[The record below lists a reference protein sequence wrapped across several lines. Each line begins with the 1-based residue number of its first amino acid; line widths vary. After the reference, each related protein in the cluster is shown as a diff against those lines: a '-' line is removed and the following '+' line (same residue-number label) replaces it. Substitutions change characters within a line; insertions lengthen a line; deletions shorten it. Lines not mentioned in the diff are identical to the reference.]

1 MINLL
6 PVIIFIVLGL
16 FAAAFSGLGI
26 EFLRRYAERQRVLID
41 IPNERS
47 SHSQPKPRGGGIMIV
62 LITLIG
68 VLGLLLIG
76 PARSISLLT
85 FLICGGIIAFVGWID
100 DMRSLSTTL
109 RLAIQVLCALVSIL
123 GIGYFDKLTVG
134 NSTFSLGLVG
144 IPFTIVWIV
153 GLTNAYNFMDG
164 IDGIAGGQAVV
175 GGLAWLGFGLIQ
187 QVPIVSIIGLLIAS
201 SSLGFL
207 WHNWQPSRIIMG
219 DVGATFLGYSFAVL
233 PLLFE
238 NHTPI
243 LENGLWFSMLVL
255 WAFLADT
262 GITMLRRAL
271 RRENI
276 FQAHRSHFY
285 QRLVISGWSHAR
297 VSALY
302 IALSLLGS
310 LFAIW
315 LNG

>member
-1 MINLL
+1 
-6 PVIIFIVLGL
+6 
-16 FAAAFSGLGI
+16 
-26 EFLRRYAERQRVLID
+26 
-41 IPNERS
+41 
-47 SHSQPKPRGGGIMIV
+47 
-62 LITLIG
+62 
-68 VLGLLLIG
+68 
-76 PARSISLLT
+76 
-85 FLICGGIIAFVGWID
+85 
-100 DMRSLSTTL
+100 
-109 RLAIQVLCALVSIL
+109 
-123 GIGYFDKLTVG
+123 
-134 NSTFSLGLVG
+134 
-144 IPFTIVWIV
+144 
-153 GLTNAYNFMDG
+153 MDG

-243 LENGLWFSMLVL
+243 LRNGLWFSMLVL

-302 IALSLLGS
+302 IVLSVLGS

-315 LNG
+315 LSS

>member
-76 PARSISLLT
+76 PARSMSLLT

-123 GIGYFDKLTVG
+123 GIGYFNKLTVG
-134 NSTFSLGLVG
+134 NSAFSLGLVG
-144 IPFTIVWIV
+144 IPFTIVWLV

-302 IALSLLGS
+302 IVLSVLGS

-315 LNG
+315 LSS

>member
-6 PVIIFIVLGL
+6 PVIIFIILGL
-16 FAAAFSGLGI
+16 FAAVFSGLGI

-76 PARSISLLT
+76 PARSMSLLT

-134 NSTFSLGLVG
+134 NSAFSFGLVG
-144 IPFTIVWIV
+144 ILFTIIWLV

-302 IALSLLGS
+302 IVLSVLGS

-315 LNG
+315 LNS

>member
-16 FAAAFSGLGI
+16 FAAVFSGLGI

-76 PARSISLLT
+76 PARSMSLLT

-123 GIGYFDKLTVG
+123 GIGYFNKLTVG
-134 NSTFSLGLVG
+134 NSAFSLGLVG
-144 IPFTIVWIV
+144 IPFTIVWLV

-302 IALSLLGS
+302 IVLSVLGS

-315 LNG
+315 LSS

>member
-1 MINLL
+1 LINLL
-6 PVIIFIVLGL
+6 PVIIFVILGL
-16 FAAAFSGLGI
+16 FAAVFSGLGI

-76 PARSISLLT
+76 PARSMSLLT

-134 NSTFSLGLVG
+134 NSAFALGLVG
-144 IPFTIVWIV
+144 IPFTIIWIV

-302 IALSLLGS
+302 IVLSVLGS

-315 LNG
+315 LSS

>member
-76 PARSISLLT
+76 PARSMSLLT

-134 NSTFSLGLVG
+134 NSAFALGLVG

-302 IALSLLGS
+302 IVLSVLGS

-315 LNG
+315 LNS

>member
-76 PARSISLLT
+76 PARSMSLLT

-123 GIGYFDKLTVG
+123 GIGYFNKLTVG
-134 NSTFSLGLVG
+134 NSAFSLGLVG
-144 IPFTIVWIV
+144 IPFTIVWLV

-207 WHNWQPSRIIMG
+207 WHNWQPSRLIMG

-302 IALSLLGS
+302 IVLSVLGS

-315 LNG
+315 LSS

>member
-76 PARSISLLT
+76 PARSMSLLT

-134 NSTFSLGLVG
+134 NSTFALGLVG
-144 IPFTIVWIV
+144 IPFTIVWLV

-302 IALSLLGS
+302 IVLSVLGS

-315 LNG
+315 LSS

>member
-16 FAAAFSGLGI
+16 FAAVFSGLGI

-76 PARSISLLT
+76 PARSMSLLT

-123 GIGYFDKLTVG
+123 GIGYFNKLTVG
-134 NSTFSLGLVG
+134 NSAFSLGLVG
-144 IPFTIVWIV
+144 IPFTIVWLV

-243 LENGLWFSMLVL
+243 LGNGLWFSMLVL

-302 IALSLLGS
+302 IVLSVLGS

-315 LNG
+315 LNS

>member
-16 FAAAFSGLGI
+16 FAAVFSGLGI

-76 PARSISLLT
+76 PARSMSLLT

-134 NSTFSLGLVG
+134 NSTFALGLVG
-144 IPFTIVWIV
+144 IPFTIVWLV

-302 IALSLLGS
+302 IVLSVLGS

-315 LNG
+315 LSS

>member
-16 FAAAFSGLGI
+16 FAAVFSGLGI

-76 PARSISLLT
+76 PARSMSLLT

-123 GIGYFDKLTVG
+123 GIGYFNKLTVG
-134 NSTFSLGLVG
+134 NSAFSLGLVG
-144 IPFTIVWIV
+144 IPFTIVWLV

-302 IALSLLGS
+302 IVLSVLGS

-315 LNG
+315 LNS

>member
-76 PARSISLLT
+76 PARSMSLLT

-134 NSTFSLGLVG
+134 NSAFSFGLVG
-144 IPFTIVWIV
+144 ILFTIIWIV

-302 IALSLLGS
+302 IVLSVLGS

-315 LNG
+315 LNS

>member
-16 FAAAFSGLGI
+16 FAAVFSGLGI

-76 PARSISLLT
+76 PARSMSLLT

-134 NSTFSLGLVG
+134 NSAFALGLVG
-144 IPFTIVWIV
+144 IPFTIIWIV

-302 IALSLLGS
+302 IVLSVLGS

-315 LNG
+315 LSS

>member
-6 PVIIFIVLGL
+6 PVIIFIILGL
-16 FAAAFSGLGI
+16 FAAVFSGLGI

-76 PARSISLLT
+76 PARSMSLLT

-134 NSTFSLGLVG
+134 NSAFSFGLVG
-144 IPFTIVWIV
+144 ILFTIIWLV

-302 IALSLLGS
+302 IVLSVLGS

-315 LNG
+315 LSS

>member
-16 FAAAFSGLGI
+16 FAAMFSGLGI

-76 PARSISLLT
+76 PARSMSLLT

-134 NSTFSLGLVG
+134 NSAFSLGLVG

-302 IALSLLGS
+302 IVLSLLGS

>member
-16 FAAAFSGLGI
+16 FAAVFSGLGI

-76 PARSISLLT
+76 PARSMSLLT

-123 GIGYFDKLTVG
+123 GIGYFNKLTVG
-134 NSTFSLGLVG
+134 NSAFSLGLVG
-144 IPFTIVWIV
+144 IPFTIVWLV

-243 LENGLWFSMLVL
+243 LRNGLWFSMLVL

-302 IALSLLGS
+302 IVLSVLGS

-315 LNG
+315 LNS

>member
-16 FAAAFSGLGI
+16 FAAVFSGLGI

-76 PARSISLLT
+76 PARSMSLLT

-134 NSTFSLGLVG
+134 NSAFSFGLVG
-144 IPFTIVWIV
+144 ILFTIIWIV

-302 IALSLLGS
+302 IVLSVLGS

-315 LNG
+315 LNS

>member
-1 MINLL
+1 M
-6 PVIIFIVLGL
+6 
-16 FAAAFSGLGI
+16 FSGLGI

-76 PARSISLLT
+76 PARSMSLLT

-134 NSTFSLGLVG
+134 NSAFSLGLVG

-302 IALSLLGS
+302 IVLSLLGS

>member
-16 FAAAFSGLGI
+16 FAAVFSGLGI

-76 PARSISLLT
+76 PARSMSLLT

-123 GIGYFDKLTVG
+123 GIGYFNKLTVG
-134 NSTFSLGLVG
+134 NSAFSLGLVG
-144 IPFTIVWIV
+144 IPFTIVWLV

-255 WAFLADT
+255 CAFLADT

-302 IALSLLGS
+302 IVLSVLGS

-315 LNG
+315 LSS

>member
-16 FAAAFSGLGI
+16 FAAVFSGLGI

-134 NSTFSLGLVG
+134 NSAFSFGLVG
-144 IPFTIVWIV
+144 ILFTIIWIV

-302 IALSLLGS
+302 IVLSVLGS

-315 LNG
+315 LSS

>member
-1 MINLL
+1 LINLL

-16 FAAAFSGLGI
+16 FAAVFSGLGI

-76 PARSISLLT
+76 PARSMSLLT

-134 NSTFSLGLVG
+134 NSAFALGLVG
-144 IPFTIVWIV
+144 IPFTIIWIV

-302 IALSLLGS
+302 IVLSVLGS

-315 LNG
+315 LSS

>member
-16 FAAAFSGLGI
+16 FAAVFSGLGI

-76 PARSISLLT
+76 PARSMSLLT

-123 GIGYFDKLTVG
+123 GIGYFNKLTVG
-134 NSTFSLGLVG
+134 NSAFSLGLVG
-144 IPFTIVWIV
+144 IPFTIVWLV

-243 LENGLWFSMLVL
+243 LRNGLWFSMLVL

-302 IALSLLGS
+302 IVLSVLGS

-315 LNG
+315 LSS

>member
-76 PARSISLLT
+76 PARSMSLLT

-134 NSTFSLGLVG
+134 NSAFSLGLVG
-144 IPFTIVWIV
+144 IPFTIIWIV

-302 IALSLLGS
+302 IALSVLGS

-315 LNG
+315 LNS